1 MARWNPPSNV
11 GNNEQIGRRLFEEPI
26 LRGFSDQPQ
35 FAGIRLNH
43 FEETRGS
50 EVSLDRLGATGLD
63 RKVIGY
69 LTPRA
74 QAAGRTFGKPKDFDG
89 WIVVPAKELVSAK
102 RSPSLPVLASPVPGD
117 EPKDNLYH
125 AHVVRPETHDAY
137 MMALHLKHIFTTYG
151 TVYAVGSPTPPIWM
165 DRVLRIPG
173 VGWIARKLLRK
184 TK

>member
-11 GNNEQIGRRLFEEPI
+11 GTNELIGRRLFEEPI
-26 LRGFSDQPQ
+26 LRGFSEQPQ

-74 QAAGRTFGKPKDFDG
+74 QAAGKTFGKSKNFDG
-89 WIVVPAKELVSAK
+89 WVVVTAKELVSAK
-102 RSPSLPVLASPVPGD
+102 RDPSLPVLASPVLGD
-117 EPKDNLYH
+117 EPNDNMYH
-125 AHVVRPETHDAY
+125 AHVVRPDTHDYY

-151 TVYAVGSPTPPIWM
+151 KVHTVDSPAPSIWR
-165 DRVLRIPG
+165 DRLFRIPL
-173 VGWIARKLLRK
+173 VGWIAQRLLRK
-184 TK
+184 MK